1 MKTHPNRKKI
11 FWRCVYKNRLT
22 LLYMSCQEP
31 IDYGTTLIKLMVNW
45 LLAIING
52 NESVDLQWHFSH
64 MGTYTGHLCP
74 AAAWQIRYKSDIEAP
89 LFNAWICVRY
99 ILISRWDDHHVGS
112 FSLSYIWICRNRYLR
127 LLRYEFRQFEICE
140 QIRII

>member
-1 MKTHPNRKKI
+1 MKTTLTWKRFLETCIEKSTHPT
-11 FWRCVYKNRLT
+11 VYGMPRA
-22 LLYMSCQEP
+22 
-31 IDYGTTLIKLMVNW
+31 NW
-45 LLAIING
+45 LRYDADQTDGQLIASNYQR
-52 NESVDLQWHFSH
+52 QWVGRSSMTFLSH
-64 MGTYTGHLCP
+64 GHLYWALPCP

-127 LLRYEFRQFEICE
+127 LLRYEFRHFWDNATTFWK
-140 QIRII
+140 